1 MKKSFKAILLI
12 ISVVSMS
19 ILASSC
25 DKDDDDEVKDLYAS
39 MSKSM
44 QDSIGISE
52 CRTASMT
59 PIERPQD
66 TVIDNRYGFEMWY
79 ASTNVQ
85 EDINQIT
92 NDYAAQA
99 KNVSTNTGMRLYWLN
114 IGGMGS
120 TKTVLYGPKSVGK
133 DKAFFFAKDNQSWL
147 VKAYNINDKYIRV
160 IVCLYA
166 KKGKFFDE
174 RYDDGHLLDPK

>member
-99 KNVSTNTGMRLYWLN
+99 KKCEYEYWDA
-114 IGGMGS
+114 S
-120 TKTVLYGPKSVGK
+120 VLVEYWRNE
-133 DKAFFFAKDNQSWL
+133 F
-147 VKAYNINDKYIRV
+147 I
-160 IVCLYA
+160 
-166 KKGKFFDE
+166 
-174 RYDDGHLLDPK
+174 